1 MEEYMFLGLRKME
14 GVSKA
19 EFPRI
24 FGCEIEAVYGDVI
37 QKMCEKNLLEI
48 SGDFIRLTDFGIDVS
63 NYVMSEF
70 LL

>member
-14 GVSKA
+14 GVSRRR
-19 EFPRI
+19 FRVL
-24 FGCEIEAVYGDVI
+24 FGCEMETVYGQVLENM
-37 QKMCEKNLLEI
+37 QKKNLLECA
-48 SGDFIRLTDFGIDVS
+48 GDFVRLTEFGIDVS